1 MGTVSRDPGRG
12 FVMSPGSRA
21 AGLPSQTREAGMGR
35 SRSSGLMQYHSEP
48 RPRRML
54 ALHSKNG
61 SSATL
66 ALWAAFGGSGGR
78 GARG

>member
-35 SRSSGLMQYHSEP
+35 SRPG
-48 RPRRML
+48 
-54 ALHSKNG
+54 
-61 SSATL
+61 
-66 ALWAAFGGSGGR
+66 
-78 GARG
+78 